1 MIYLSDASG
10 LGSVNDQSVC
20 NHKES
25 YGKKSSDSM
34 LIKGVNNNENYWIE
48 NIKDCCV
55 VTLMLNQKLLFDSAL
70 NSMKYKY

>member
-55 VTLMLNQKLLFDSAL
+55 VL
-70 NSMKYKY
+70 